1 MISIITLI
9 LSFVLAVLGFV
20 HSHAASQDSTALF
33 GMTRIGVCLIL
44 VATLGFAFGIIK
56 EIQGISESR
65 KLRDAENERTQMLKE
80 LHAKII
86 GEAED
91 ASPEAAEQLKE
102 IGDRIRMAVSR
113 SRESDFSMSDF
124 ARSNFVQGRFKEAN
138 FALSEFSGANF
149 KQSLFRDSVFTEAVF
164 SGSDFRG
171 ADLRGIVVDKD
182 TKLPITE

>member
-9 LSFVLAVLGFV
+9 LSFVLAVLGFL
-20 HSHAASQDSTALF
+20 HSHAASPGINAIF
-33 GMTRIGVCLIL
+33 GMTRLGACLIL

-56 EIQGISESR
+56 EVQGISESR

-86 GEAED
+86 DEAKD
-91 ASPEAAEQLKE
+91 ASPEVAEQLKE
-102 IGDRIRMAVSR
+102 IGDRIRMVASR

-124 ARSNFVQGRFKEAN
+124 ARSNFAKGRFTEAN

-149 KQSLFRDSVFTEAVF
+149 KRSLFRNSIFM
-164 SGSDFRG
+164 
-171 ADLRGIVVDKD
+171 
-182 TKLPITE
+182 KLFFLALISEVLI